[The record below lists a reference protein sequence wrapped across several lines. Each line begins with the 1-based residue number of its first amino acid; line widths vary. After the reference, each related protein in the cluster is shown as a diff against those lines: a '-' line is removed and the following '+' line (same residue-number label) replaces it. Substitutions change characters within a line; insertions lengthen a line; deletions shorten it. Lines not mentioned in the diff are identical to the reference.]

1 MKSVIR
7 WKYFICVAMIVLN
20 FGVYGHHQALCAV
33 VLSGNYAYQNT
44 ELQNTKYG
52 MIEGKKA
59 DGTNSLAWLGIPY
72 AQPPIGELRWHA
84 PKDPVK
90 WDGVLETKQFQN
102 ISAQLAGE
110 NVVGSEDCLYLNI
123 WRPNTKQEKLPV
135 FVFLHG
141 GGNITGSGEWFQG
154 DRMAEETNSII
165 ISVNYRLGAMGY
177 FYNDAI
183 KTGNKLD
190 DSGNYGLLDAFK
202 ALEWVQKNID
212 SFGGDANNVTLGGQS
227 AGARDV
233 LAALI
238 SPLSKGLFHKAV
250 IMSGGM
256 TLTEP
261 EQGQEFSTQKIMQL
275 LEKDGLAPSDEMA
288 QKSSEEVAKYL
299 RSKDVKEFVNAY
311 GAVAIKM
318 APFPHLYKDGYVIPC
333 EGFDVIKKGKYNKV
347 PVILGSTANEFALF
361 AATDPYFGKSVFDL
375 GILKQEQQRKVY
387 EDAVYFGSKIY
398 AGFNAEKVAD
408 LLVKDGRQTQVFAYR
423 FAWGTQPGIFDQK
436 YTSLLN
442 AWHGSDIDFLTGR
455 DDFWLDKAYPKAYYT
470 EQNRQGRT
478 ELRNDMMAYV
488 ANFLYTGNPNHIG
501 LPKWETW
508 QLEKGKDRILRLDA
522 DSDKALIRM
531 SSEYMDKQEIIQDM
545 ETKVPVDERKIIIE
559 KLFDGR
565 FFWYKDIIASD
576 GAKVDVD

>member
-1 MKSVIR
+1 MKNVKKSKHILCVI
-7 WKYFICVAMIVLN
+7 MIVFSFFV
-20 FGVYGHHQALCAV
+20 FGCQQTFSAAV
-33 VLSGNYAYQNT
+33 SSNKYMYQDT

-52 MIEGKKA
+52 MIEGKKV

-72 AQPPIGELRWHA
+72 AQPPVGELRWHA
-84 PKDPVK
+84 PKEPAK
-90 WDGVLETKQFQN
+90 WNGVLATKEFPN
-102 ISAQLAGE
+102 ISAQLGGK

-154 DRMAEETNSII
+154 DRMAEQTNSVI

-177 FYNDAI
+177 FSSNAL

-202 ALEWVQKNID
+202 ALEWVQKDID

-238 SPLSKGLFHKAV
+238 SPLSKGLFHKAI

-261 EQGQEFSTQKIMQL
+261 EQGQEFSKQKIMQL
-275 LEKDGLAPSDEMA
+275 LEKDGLASNDEMA
-288 QKSSEEVAKYL
+288 QKWLAEKSNEEVAKYL
-299 RSKDVKEFVNAY
+299 RSKDVKDFVNAY

-318 APFPHLYKDGYVIPC
+318 APFPQLYKDGYVIPR
-333 EGFDVIKKGKYNKV
+333 EGFDVIKKGEYNKV

-361 AATDPYFGKSVFDL
+361 AATDPYLGKSIFDL
-375 GILKQEQQRKVY
+375 SILQQEQQRKVY

-408 LLVKDGRQTQVFAYR
+408 LLVKDGKQSQVFAYR
-423 FAWGTQPGIFDQK
+423 FAWGMRPGIFDPK
-436 YTSLLN
+436 FASLLN

-455 DDFWLDKAYPKAYYT
+455 DDFWLNKVYPNAYYT
-470 EQNRQGRT
+470 EKNRQGRT
-478 ELRNDMMAYV
+478 ELRNDMMAYIT
-488 ANFLYTGNPNHIG
+488 NFLYTGSPNHIG
-501 LPKWETW
+501 LPKWGTW
-508 QLEKGKDRILRLDA
+508 QLEKGKERILRFDA
-522 DSDKALIRM
+522 DNDKAYINM
-531 SSEYMDKQEIIQDM
+531 SSEYMDKQEIIKEM
-545 ETKVPVDERKIIIE
+545 EMKVPMDERKIIIE

-565 FFWYKDIIASD
+565 FFW
-576 GAKVDVD
+576 